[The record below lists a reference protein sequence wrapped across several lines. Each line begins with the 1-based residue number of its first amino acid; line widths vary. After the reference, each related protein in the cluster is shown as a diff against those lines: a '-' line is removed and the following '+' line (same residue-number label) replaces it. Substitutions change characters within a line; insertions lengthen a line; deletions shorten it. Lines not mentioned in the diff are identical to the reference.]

1 MRSLKI
7 MTEKIKT
14 KMVSDNI
21 DLLLIA
27 SPANQFYLTG
37 YDGWSFYTP
46 QMVLI
51 SLSEEQPFWIGR
63 KMDAVGAKGCILID
77 ECTDPFSYEAVRA
90 SMGAIF
96 NINIISI
103 NSKEFIEWKKEA
115 LFTLI
120 GTSLKN
126 AEDYRKANW
135 DSPFILLMG
144 NEQKGLSDQLIAEC
158 DQLIKIPMLGSSDS
172 LNLAVSTGVA
182 LYESIR
188 KNPI

>member
-1 MRSLKI
+1 
-7 MTEKIKT
+7 
-14 KMVSDNI
+14 
-21 DLLLIA
+21 
-27 SPANQFYLTG
+27 
-37 YDGWSFYTP
+37 
-46 QMVLI
+46 
-51 SLSEEQPFWIGR
+51 
-63 KMDAVGAKGCILID
+63 MDAVGVKGCFLID

-96 NINIISI
+96 NIKIVSI
-103 NSKEFIEWKKEA
+103 NSKDFIEWRKED

-120 GTSLKN
+120 GTSLNN
-126 AEDYRKANW
+126 ATDYRKTHW
-135 DSPFILLMG
+135 RLPFILLMG
-144 NEQKGLSDQLIAEC
+144 NEQRGLSDKLIAEC